1 MRIYL
6 PMIQDAL
13 RPAAREAVATWVEFL
28 MSRYRG
34 RPDSP
39 AFSLMDKQMWLAV
52 IGHWPVDVL
61 QAAVTQWCAEDR
73 PFAPSV
79 PGELKALGEPIYNAR
94 RSLNARAQ
102 ELLRGPDQVARD
114 YVSADDL
121 ATLRARLGRGSGIVI
136 VPPVTIEMSDEL
148 AQRFRDGSWPQRTED
163 QEAVDG

>member
-1 MRIYL
+1 
-6 PMIQDAL
+6 MIQDAL